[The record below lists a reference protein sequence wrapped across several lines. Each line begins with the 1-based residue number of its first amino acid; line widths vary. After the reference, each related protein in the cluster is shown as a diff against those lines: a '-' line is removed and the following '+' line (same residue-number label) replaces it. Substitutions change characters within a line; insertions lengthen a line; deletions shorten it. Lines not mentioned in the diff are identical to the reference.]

1 VLVFLGSLY
10 FLTPKKILG
19 KNSAN
24 KHSLETHQLQLPSFT
39 RNPKKFEMAK
49 QLGATDCINPKDYD
63 KPIQQVEIFDDNFLS
78 GQIYNDQF

>member
-1 VLVFLGSLY
+1 
-10 FLTPKKILG
+10 
-19 KNSAN
+19 
-24 KHSLETHQLQLPSFT
+24 
-39 RNPKKFEMAK
+39 MAK